1 MLTPLQL
8 LSVGHKK
15 PLAEP
20 NPPGAFCCVD
30 ITLGGRQAQAEA
42 AMIIAA
48 AMLIPMLRRMVFI
61 ISRHVAAQSLC
72 PAIYIIHRLTYQASA
87 RC

>member
-30 ITLGGRQAQAEA
+30 IALGGRQAQAEVA
-42 AMIIAA
+42 VLIAA
-48 AMLIPMLRRMVFI
+48 AMQIPMLCRMVFI
-61 ISRHVAAQSLC
+61 ISRHVAVQFLYFL
-72 PAIYIIHRLTYQASA
+72 IYIIRRQTYQASIL
-87 RC
+87 